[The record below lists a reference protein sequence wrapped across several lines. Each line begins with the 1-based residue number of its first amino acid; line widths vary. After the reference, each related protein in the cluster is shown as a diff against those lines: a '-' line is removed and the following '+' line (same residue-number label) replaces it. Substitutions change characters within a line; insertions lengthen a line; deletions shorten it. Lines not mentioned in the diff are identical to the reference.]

1 MLRDLNTGAPTDGQP
16 FDVCIVGAGPAG
28 ISLALE
34 LARKNKRVA
43 LCEAGGFDLSEESQG
58 CYEGETVGDPYFA
71 LNATRLRY
79 FGGTSGHWSG
89 WCHTLEPIDFARKDK
104 INPLAHW
111 PISKPDLDPY
121 YAQACSLLEI
131 KAPRGPRPLSTTKGI
146 QELYFGY
153 SPPTRF
159 GTKYRQAI
167 TDSRNITLFLNANLT
182 EVKAS
187 DGRVTS
193 AAFQSYT
200 GKKLNIVA
208 TQYVF
213 AMGGIENS
221 RQLLWHNSRN
231 GGQLY
236 AKGAPVGRYWMEHP
250 HFSIGA
256 ALIDFGL
263 VDVRQFFSLTPAKQM
278 ELGVLNCA
286 LRVEPLSP
294 SAARRLVKDL
304 LCVAP
309 AVGAKVSDM
318 MGEQLVCG
326 VKLRA
331 AWEQAPRFENG
342 ITLSTKTRDRFGI
355 PSTVLTWR
363 KSALERKTLTA
374 TTSQFN
380 DWLMGRKLGRLKL
393 DDWVLGRGDYPTG
406 DELAGHHHMGGA
418 RMADSPTYGVVDRNL
433 KVHGSKNLY
442 VAGSA
447 VFPSAGH
454 TNPTLPIV
462 QLSLRLAN
470 HLAA

>member
-1 MLRDLNTGAPTDGQP
+1 MIRDLNTAAPSGEQP
-16 FDVCIVGAGPAG
+16 YDVCIVGAGPAG
-28 ISLALE
+28 ISLAME

-43 LCEAGGFDLSEESQG
+43 LCEAGGFDLSEDSQE

-79 FGGTSGHWSG
+79 FGGSSGHWSG
-89 WCHTLEPIDFARKDK
+89 WCHTLEPIDFARKDH
-104 INPLAHW
+104 INPQAYW
-111 PISKPDLDPY
+111 PISKADLDPY
-121 YAQACSLLEI
+121 YLQACGLLEI
-131 KAPRGPRPLSTTKGI
+131 KPPRGARHLSTTKGL
-146 QELYFGY
+146 QELYFGF

-159 GTKYRQAI
+159 GVKYRKTI
-167 TDSRNITLFLNANLT
+167 TDSANITLFLNANLT
-182 EVKAS
+182 GVKVAN
-187 DGRVTS
+187 RAVTS
-193 AAFQSYT
+193 ATFQSYS
-200 GKKLNIVA
+200 GRKVDIVA
-208 TQYVF
+208 SKYVF

-221 RQLLWHNSRN
+221 RQLLWHNARN

-256 ALIDFGL
+256 ALVDFGIP
-263 VDVRQFFSLTPAKQM
+263 DVRQFFSLTPAKQM

-286 LRVEPLSP
+286 LRLEPLSP

-309 AVGAKVSDM
+309 ALGSRVSDM

-331 AWEQAPRFENG
+331 AWEQQPSFGNG

-363 KSALERKTLTA
+363 KSPLERKTLAATA
-374 TTSQFN
+374 GQFN
-380 DWLMGRKLGRLKL
+380 DWLIARDLGRLRL
-393 DDWVLGRGDYPTG
+393 DSWVMGRGDYPEG
-406 DELAGHHHMGGA
+406 DEMAGHHHLGGT
-418 RMADSPTYGVVDRNL
+418 RMADSPKFGVVDRNL
-433 KVHGSKNLY
+433 KVHGSRNLY
-442 VAGSA
+442 MAGSS
-447 VFPSAGH
+447 VFPSGGH